1 MIVIEIKQKSLKQFF
16 ILLIVLTNKYRLE
29 KSLIYK
35 GFTNIFKLYKTQHKK
50 KYLSISGYT
59 KIDDIAHSM
68 QYFLLGEKTSSGE
81 KQILNEENRVL

>member
-50 KYLSISGYT
+50 K
-59 KIDDIAHSM
+59 
-68 QYFLLGEKTSSGE
+68 
-81 KQILNEENRVL
+81 ILIYIRIH